1 VVFVHQL
8 DAVQSA
14 RQRFSV
20 AGSNRSLA
28 GHREHV
34 IGDLPATLMLS
45 DKNIDIGR
53 RRPAGLLDRR
63 KNVRLFELFLVI
75 VLAKAAEQQRRA
87 AERVRINVGS
97 ITALSDALSVVG
109 GAGSGACG
117 SGRWR
122 RSGYGIDEVAFGV
135 RFLKNG
141 DRFT

>member
-1 VVFVHQL
+1 
-8 DAVQSA
+8 
-14 RQRFSV
+14 
-20 AGSNRSLA
+20 
-28 GHREHV
+28 
-34 IGDLPATLMLS
+34 MLS